1 MKTKDVKIYITKDDR
16 QFPTLMEAERH
27 EVEYEH
33 LSELR
38 EALYKVM
45 DFCQW
50 YQENHHHPITRMA
63 CCCGEN
69 GDECPL
75 RPMCKILQS
84 ESTKDHIGQCLPEI
98 KGTLYKSNKASGEIS
113 GVIF

>member
-1 MKTKDVKIYITKDDR
+1 METKTIEVYITTDKRKFMTKLD
-16 QFPTLMEAERH
+16 AERH

-50 YQENHHHPITRMA
+50 YQENHHNPVTRMA

-84 ESTKDHIGQCLPEI
+84 ESTKDRIGQCLPEI
-98 KGTLYKSNKASGEIS
+98 KGTLYSSDIASGEITWYS
-113 GVIF
+113 